1 MSPTD
6 ECPFITFPDSPEGAR
21 MIQMPPEDE
30 KLRQFFLEEARRLC
44 PATNTDCTE
53 YSKLHTLSRRLKRM
67 ERLFTLFYTH
77 GWGEIYQDVQRAF
90 SFYMLEGFI
99 PKKERVRLIDLLAK
113 EISFITQAAQYNDF
127 ITFLM
132 QYYSSQVA
140 DIDRLI
146 NNYYRPETV
155 NPFPEQDD

>member
-1 MSPTD
+1 
-6 ECPFITFPDSPEGAR
+6 

-77 GWGEIYQDVQRAF
+77 GWGEIYPDVQRAF